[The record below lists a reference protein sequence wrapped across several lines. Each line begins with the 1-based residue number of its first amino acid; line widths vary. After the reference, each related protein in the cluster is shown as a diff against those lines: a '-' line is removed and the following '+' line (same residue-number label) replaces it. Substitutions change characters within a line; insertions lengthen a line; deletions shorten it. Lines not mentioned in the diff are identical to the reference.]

1 MQQFTLLTKEDIK
14 SVVLEALSESK
25 HQQQQPQ
32 PEKYIYGLK
41 GLAKFF
47 GVGITKAW
55 QLKNSGTIPFYQT
68 GKKLFFKESEVL
80 QATAND
86 RRGK

>member
-25 HQQQQPQ
+25 HHQTPPQ

-41 GLAKFF
+41 GLADFL

-55 QLKNSGTIPFYQT
+55 QLKNSGTISFYQT

-80 QATAND
+80 QATKK
-86 RRGK
+86 R